1 MKRKYQNNKSF
12 KEMTLIEK
20 IVFLILVSTI
30 LIFMFFSLFGGIHA
44 LKHEFKKDNVAY
56 ADVYNEEIA
65 SFDYASPVFRQ
76 SNNTF
81 AYLATFRFTY
91 NFTTDIFTM
100 QPYYENNFSLGDNI
114 FLTDYIGID
123 NRYNLT
129 LTATY
134 STGTTN
140 TDTQF
145 SLGVWL
151 SNSIPDNVIGIEKI
165 YSYYAQNVTGSTT
178 YTAFE
183 IFVDFILE
191 NGDSHPVIIY
201 FANPVAP
208 FTSVYS
214 LNSPI
219 DVRYP
224 KLYSGDSILLDVSNL
239 IDNAYQDGL
248 ADGKLV
254 GSDNSYQEGYAD
266 GLAVS
271 SNSSFYDL
279 VDALFYGFGK
289 FIYSMFSFE
298 ILGVNMYGFI
308 ITIIS
313 VGIVAFILRLVL

>member
-1 MKRKYQNNKSF
+1 MKKKYNNKPF
-12 KEMTLIEK
+12 KQMKLTEK
-20 IVFLILVSTI
+20 IIYVALISTI
-30 LIFMFFSLFGGIHA
+30 LLIMFFSVYGGVHA
-44 LKHEFKKDNVAY
+44 IKHDISKDNVAY

-81 AYLATFRFTY
+81 AYLATFRFIY
-91 NFTTDIFTM
+91 NFTTKSFTM
-100 QPYYENNFSLGDNI
+100 QPYYGDNFSLGDNI
-114 FLTDYIGID
+114 TLTDYIGIN

-129 LTATY
+129 LSATY
-134 STGTTN
+134 STGSTN
-140 TDTQF
+140 TDTSF

-165 YSYYAQNVTGSTT
+165 YSYYAQNVNGSTT

-191 NGDSHPVIIY
+191 NGDTHPVIIY

-224 KLYSGDSILLDVSNL
+224 KLYSGDSILLDVSEIQN
-239 IDNAYQDGL
+239 NAYQNGL
-248 ADGKLV
+248 RDGKLQANE
-254 GSDNSYQEGYAD
+254 SEYQRGLQD
-266 GLAVS
+266 GLDLAE
-271 SNSSFYDL
+271 NATFYDL
-279 VDALFYGFGK
+279 IDATFYGFGK
-289 FIYSMFSFE
+289 FIYSMFSFD
-298 ILGVNMYGFI
+298 ILGVNMYGFV
-308 ITIIS
+308 ITIVS
-313 VGIVAFILRLVL
+313 VGLVAFILRLVL